1 MFGTTTQETGGAAVA
16 TYGCPG
22 AMDGIGFTEPV
33 EIVYVGG
40 WEHHADMET
49 MRIFLEKQGLSVSTV
64 DRYIQYANHCLKVL
78 DGTVSPRDD
87 CTLVRDELESR
98 LSDLKSLTRKRYMS
112 AWDMFVRAVNSGR
125 PDPYEQPYHL
135 SEEFDDALVRYRQWM
150 NESGYSGKVSIKAS
164 RCVRH
169 CWKIMF
175 PLFGD
180 LRPEDVDEEVV
191 STLDFEMMGNDY
203 SHRKFNLGSL
213 GRFVHFVTG
222 GQDPY
227 RMLTIPERR
236 KDPCDY
242 VLTWIRGS
250 PFEDALEL
258 YAQSLAQRGRRPTT
272 IENKIGYCM
281 SCIRRLT
288 DIGWD
293 GELEDL
299 LPDDIYYMKTLFD
312 DVKESTART
321 YLSTFGNFIAFL
333 TGNDP
338 VKTAG
343 LSWNGDKTVHRKFI
357 FNEEWFKLKTI
368 ARPDEMLILALG
380 AGMGL
385 RRAEIAGL
393 KLDDIEGDHIRIR
406 GKGYGPNGA
415 GAEMTMP
422 MLVRDAL
429 EVYLPE
435 RQRIIDRYGDNS
447 GGHVLVRGFVYAGEP
462 IPPDTIGDMIYN
474 LGQRAGVDL
483 SSHSLRRLFA
493 MTMLDNGISTED
505 IRKMMR
511 HNRIDTTLKCYIQA
525 DPRRIMNAVKCI
537 DSAL

>member
-22 AMDGIGFTEPV
+22 AMNGIGFTEPV

-64 DRYIQYANHCLKVL
+64 DRYIQYANHCLKIL

-98 LSDLKSLTRKRYMS
+98 FSDIKPLTRKRYMS
-112 AWDMFVRAVNSGR
+112 AWDMFVRAVDSGR

-135 SEEFDDALVRYRQWM
+135 SEEFDDALVRFREWM
-150 NESGYSGKVSIKAS
+150 VGSGYSEKVSTRAS

-191 STLDFEMMGNDY
+191 SAVDFEMMGRDY
-203 SHRKFNLGSL
+203 SHRKFTIGSL

-227 RMLTIPERR
+227 RMLTIPKRR

-242 VLTWIRGS
+242 VMTGIRGS
-250 PFEDALEL
+250 PFADALEL
-258 YAQSLAQRGRRPTT
+258 YALSLAQRGMRPAT
-272 IENKIGYCM
+272 IENKIGHCKC
-281 SCIRRLT
+281 CIERLT

-293 GELEDL
+293 GKLEDII
-299 LPDDIYYMKTLFD
+299 PDDIYYMRTLFD

-321 YLSTFGNFIAFL
+321 YLNTFGNFLEFL
-333 TGNDP
+333 SGKDP
-338 VKTAG
+338 VRTAG
-343 LSWNGDKTVHRKFI
+343 IKWNDDKTVRRKFI
-357 FNEEWFKLKTI
+357 FSEDWLKLKAA
-368 ARPDEMLILALG
+368 ARPDEMLIIALG

-385 RRAEIAGL
+385 RRSEIAGL
-393 KLDDIEGDHIRIR
+393 RLDDIKGNEMLIR
-406 GKGYGPNGA
+406 GKGHGPDGA
-415 GAEMTMP
+415 CAIMTIP
-422 MLVRDAL
+422 KVVREAL
-429 EVYLPE
+429 EAYLPE
-435 RQRIIDRYGDNS
+435 RQRIIDQYGDGS
-447 GGHVLVRGFVYAGEP
+447 EGHVLVRSFVYAGEP
-462 IPPDTIGDMIYN
+462 IPPDTIGDMIEK
-474 LGQRAGVDL
+474 LGQRVGVDM
-483 SSHSLRRLFA
+483 SAHSLRRLFA
-493 MTMLDNGISTED
+493 MTMLDLGIDLEE
-505 IRKMMR
+505 IRVMMR
-511 HNRIDTTLKCYIQA
+511 HKFVETTLECYIEA
-525 DPRRIMNAVKCI
+525 DPRRARHVIECI
-537 DSAL
+537 DLAL